1 MSFWFDSEDPSGALQ
16 MANEVRMPLLVF
28 TADDSELS
36 QKFNQVLNSGKAD
49 QAISGNYIAVKVFKG
64 TPGFDKLNNLLSL
77 KDTSNI
83 SIYVDGSIRALIDTC
98 DPNTNELTEDLST
111 ALITI
116 KRLDDGESVDS
127 IRESLGPNS
136 NTTLN
141 LKPLT
146 EEEKAKKKEDLKNLL
161 EKRRA
166 ERLIKEKEEAK
177 EREAARRELGK
188 SLTTAKVQQQEK
200 EMKQILDKKLKEKQ
214 EDRLA
219 KQRVR
224 EQIALDK
231 AERAARKQNAASQPT
246 QTPAPT
252 VSSPVAKSPA
262 EAPTTCKLAVRL
274 LDGSVQRLEFTPSHL
289 LRDVR
294 EQLKNV
300 SPNLEG
306 NFRLQLSYPPKLYS
320 DEDETKSLLDLG
332 LCPTNSLIVKKAN

>member
-1 MSFWFDSEDPSGALQ
+1 MSFWFNSEDTSGAVQ
-16 MANEVRMPLLVF
+16 MANEVHMPLLVF

-36 QKFNQVLNSGKAD
+36 QKFGQVLNSGKAD
-49 QAISGNYIAVKVFKG
+49 QVISGNYIAVKVIRG
-64 TPGFDKLNNLLSL
+64 TPDFDSLNKLLSL
-77 KDTSNI
+77 KDNSNI
-83 SIYVDGSIRALIDTC
+83 SIFVEGSIRALIDTC
-98 DPNTNELTEDLST
+98 DPNTNELMEDLST

-127 IRESLGPNS
+127 IRDSLDPNA

-161 EKRRA
+161 DKRRA

-177 EREAARRELGK
+177 EREAARREMGK
-188 SLTTAKVQQQEK
+188 SLATAKVQQQEK

-231 AERAARKQNAASQPT
+231 AERAARKQNVASQPI
-246 QTPAPT
+246 QTPAPV
-252 VSSPVAKSPA
+252 VSSSVKSPT
-262 EAPTTCKLAVRL
+262 EAPTTCKLAIRL

-294 EQLKNV
+294 EPLKNV

-306 NFRLQLSYPPKLYS
+306 NFRFQLSYPSKLYS
-320 DEDETKSLLDLG
+320 DDDETKSLLDLG
-332 LCPTNSLIVKKAN
+332 LCPTNSLIIKKAL